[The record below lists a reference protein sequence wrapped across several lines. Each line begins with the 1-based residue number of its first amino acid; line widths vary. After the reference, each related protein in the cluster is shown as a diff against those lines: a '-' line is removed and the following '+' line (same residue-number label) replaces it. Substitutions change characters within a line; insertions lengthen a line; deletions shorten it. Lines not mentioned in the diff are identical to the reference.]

1 MAKSTVVVT
10 NSWQQVATGA
20 VVITIESQG
29 SDVILFDEAQNDATA
44 YKSSSPVGDQFQQSE
59 TVATWVRSDGEGWV
73 IIVDGVL

>member
-1 MAKSTVVVT
+1 MAKITVAIT

-59 TVATWVRSDGEGWV
+59 AVATWVRSDGEGWV
-73 IIVDGVL
+73 VIVDGAL